1 MQITLLER
9 ERWKGHILPMPAYTA
24 AEHYAVRMC
33 AREKG
38 AAVLLELQPL
48 DPPLVFT
55 PEAYGCP
62 DRLYADHFEHARAYG
77 IFDGGA
83 LAAAIEIC
91 PEEWNN
97 RMRITELWVD
107 EAHRRQGLGTRLIAF
122 ARGEAEKEGRRALV
136 LETQS
141 CNTGGE
147 SRARHG
153 ARRTAR
159 RGGIPLRHHR
169 SVLRQGQPPRTA
181 RQKLYERQAS
191 RSGAR
196 RI

>member
-33 AREKG
+33 AREKS

-62 DRLYADHFEHARAYG
+62 DRLYADHFAHARAYG

-141 CNTGGE
+141 CNTGAIAFYRRAGFTLIGLDTCCYSNEDVSRGE
-147 SRARHG
+147 VRLELG
-153 ARRTAR
+153 M
-159 RGGIPLRHHR
+159 L
-169 SVLRQGQPPRTA
+169 L
-181 RQKLYERQAS
+181 
-191 RSGAR
+191 
-196 RI
+196 